1 MTDGSLAYPTFVK
14 KNGRVPALYPDLFC
28 CKNIAVQSHCSI
40 FAKVGL
46 PYYHI
51 TYNSIHNYYI
61 TVQNKS
67 GYRAGA
73 QPSVFCAKVWLH
85 PTIAHLLVLCVRPD
99 QTQCESFSV
108 PLPLKVLGL
117 AWQQGYLFSSHWY
130 QQRPS
135 ILLLCFDTVVQNHE
149 CFLNFLFFG

>member
-14 KNGRVPALYPDLFC
+14 KIKKNCQVPALYPDLFC

-40 FAKVGL
+40 FT
-46 PYYHI
+46 YYHI
-51 TYNSIHNYYI
+51 IDNSIHNYYI

-67 GYRAGA
+67 GYRPGTR
-73 QPSVFCAKVWLH
+73 PSVFHAKVWLH
-85 PTIAHLLVLCVRPD
+85 PTIAHLLVLCVRPN

-117 AWQQGYLFSSHWY
+117 AWQQGYSFSSHWY

-135 ILLLCFDTVVQNHE
+135 ILLLCFDTVIQNHE
-149 CFLNFLFFG
+149 CFLDFLFFG

>member
-1 MTDGSLAYPTFVK
+1 MTNGSLAYQTFVK
-14 KNGRVPALYPDLFC
+14 KNGQVPALYLDLFC

-40 FAKVGL
+40 FA
-46 PYYHI
+46 YYHI

-61 TVQNKS
+61 ITVQNKS
-67 GYRAGA
+67 GYRAGTR
-73 QPSVFCAKVWLH
+73 PYVFRAKVWLH
-85 PTIAHLLVLCVRPD
+85 PAIAHLLVLCVRPD

-117 AWQQGYLFSSHWY
+117 AWQQGYSFSSHWY

-135 ILLLCFDTVVQNHE
+135 ILLLCFDTVIQNHE
-149 CFLNFLFFG
+149 CFLDFLFFG